1 MTNEKLTFVSFASME
16 TRQVLGAIIL
26 PFPDG
31 IEFLT
36 STVEP
41 DSKDARLMKL
51 GVFYNRHEMNQM
63 GYKPELISGA
73 AING

>member
-16 TRQVLGAIIL
+16 TRQVLGAIIV

-36 STVEP
+36 SPVEP
-41 DSKDARLMKL
+41 DSKDARIMKL
-51 GVFYNRHEMNQM
+51 GMFYNHHEMNQM
-63 GYKPELISGA
+63 GYVPKTITGA
-73 AING
+73 ATRA